1 MSSTNHTTNYNL
13 PQFLGSDKPAWLGDI
28 NPAFSAIDTAMKANE
43 TSATTAG
50 TDATTANTHI
60 GTMSNLET
68 TEKATLVGA
77 INEVNT
83 NLGTVG
89 NVASEASLNANSALT
104 KANAIEASLNF
115 TNFKNYNSNEFIL
128 SNITNFSNSGF
139 HVASN
144 EAGTV
149 AKIYGVL
156 SFTISG
162 TSSSSI
168 TIHST
173 LRPETNIN
181 ISGTVMMM
189 STSTGNWFEQDISIA
204 TNGDITLNFPASL
217 YNTNVRFQSFAC
229 VLFLKD
235 FGD

>member
-43 TSATTAG
+43 TSANTAG
-50 TDATTANTHI
+50 TDANTANTHI
-60 GTMSNLET
+60 GTMENLET
-68 TEKATLVGA
+68 TEKNTLVGA
-77 INEVNT
+77 VNEVNT
-83 NLGTVG
+83 KLGTVG
-89 NVASEASLNANSALT
+89 NVASEASINANSALT
-104 KANAIEASLNF
+104 KANDIEATLNF
-115 TNFKNYNSNEFIL
+115 TKFKNYNTSDFIL
-128 SNITNFSNSGF
+128 NNITNFSNGGF
-139 HVASN
+139 HVATN
-144 EAGTV
+144 EDGTI

-156 SFTISG
+156 TFTISG
-162 TSSSSI
+162 ASSSSI
-168 TIHST
+168 TIHSD

-204 TNGDITLNFPASL
+204 PNGDITLNFPARL